1 MRTTNGLLLQE
12 SRADVALLYYSAVLL
27 IVTSL
32 NLKNNNVFTKKFF
45 NLLNELKS
53 RRLNAFLCD
62 NVEVSAR
69 NYL

>member
-1 MRTTNGLLLQE
+1 MRTTNGLLLRE

-27 IVTSL
+27 ILTSL

-53 RRLNAFLCD
+53 RRLKAFLCD